1 VLPDEQVYT
10 ARQLQYI
17 VNIDYINQHILV
29 MTKQHFDKSRFISAE
44 QAAEQLG
51 VSRATLYAYVSRGL
65 LRAHPAEGD
74 SRRHC
79 YARDDVAELAGKRRR
94 GRKPVDIAK
103 STLDWGMP
111 VLESGI
117 TLICDGQ
124 LYYRGKRAVEL
135 SERASLEEVASLLWD
150 LPDFGRFDISGP
162 VLPDG
167 WSQLKNHYAKVPVIE
182 ALLPLFAIVSED
194 GETGIWQQDETRLA
208 AGAARLLAALFACV
222 TGQDADHHP
231 LHMQLARAWGLDAVG
246 ADLVRRALVLCADHE
261 LNASSF
267 TARCVAS
274 TEASL
279 RMAIIGGLAAL
290 SGGLHGGM
298 TERIE
303 TAWQAVD
310 SRDMTQYM
318 RRQLAAGA
326 EFPGFGH
333 PLYPAGDVRAKAL
346 LPLILPEFHVAD
358 DIAETMTLLTG
369 KAPGID
375 FALVAMRRYL
385 GLPEGAAFCVFA
397 LGRAVGWIAHALE
410 QRRQGQLIRPRA
422 VYVGRDPG

>member
-1 VLPDEQVYT
+1 MTQ
-10 ARQLQYI
+10 
-17 VNIDYINQHILV
+17 QHS
-29 MTKQHFDKSRFISAE
+29 DRSGFITAE
-44 QAAEQLG
+44 QAAAQLG

-65 LRAHPAEGD
+65 LRAHPTDGD
-74 SRRHC
+74 SRRNR

-117 TLICDGQ
+117 TLIHDGQ
-124 LYYRGKRAVEL
+124 LYYRGQRAVDL
-135 SERASLEEVASLLWD
+135 AERASLEEVASLLWD
-150 LPDFGRFDISGP
+150 LPGFDYLDVSSP
-162 VLPDG
+162 TLPEG
-167 WSQLKNHYAKVPVIE
+167 WRHLKTQYAKVPVIE
-182 ALLPLFAIVSED
+182 ALLPLFAIASED
-194 GETGIWQQDETRLA
+194 GETGIWQQDEARLA
-208 AGAARLLAALFACV
+208 AGAARLLGALFACV
-222 TGQDADHHP
+222 TGREADHHP
-231 LHMQLARAWGLDAVG
+231 LHVQLAKAWGLDAVG

-274 TEASL
+274 TGASL

-298 TERIE
+298 TERVE
-303 TAWQAVD
+303 TAWQALD
-310 SRDMTQYM
+310 PRDMTLHI
-318 RRQLAAGA
+318 RRQLAAGV

-346 LPLILPEFHVAD
+346 LRDILPEFRFAD
-358 DIAETMTLLTG
+358 DIVATMQSLTG

-385 GLPEGAAFCVFA
+385 ILPEGAAFCVFA

-422 VYVGRDPG
+422 VYTGPDPVAGQ

>member
-1 VLPDEQVYT
+1 MK
-10 ARQLQYI
+10 
-17 VNIDYINQHILV
+17 NQHI
-29 MTKQHFDKSRFISAE
+29 DRSRFISAA
-44 QAAEQLG
+44 QAADQLG

-65 LRAHPAEGD
+65 LRAHPVEGD

-117 TLICDGQ
+117 TLIRDGQ
-124 LYYRGKRAVEL
+124 LYYRGKSAVDL
-135 SERASLEEVASLLWD
+135 ADQASLEEVASLLWD
-150 LPDFGRFDISGP
+150 LPCFDGADISAT

-167 WSQLKNHYAKVPVIE
+167 WAQLKTHYGKIPVIE
-182 ALLPLFAIVSED
+182 ALLPLFAIASED
-194 GETGIWQQDETRLA
+194 GETGIWQRDETRLA
-208 AGAARLLAALFACV
+208 AGAARLLGALFACV
-222 TGQDADHHP
+222 TGQGGDRHP
-231 LHMQLARAWGLDAVG
+231 LHMQLARAWGLDAIG

-279 RMAIIGGLAAL
+279 RMAIMGGLAAL

-303 TAWQAVD
+303 TAWQALEP
-310 SRDMTQYM
+310 RQIAQQL
-318 RRQLAAGA
+318 RRQLAAGM

-346 LPLILPEFHVAD
+346 LDLIEPEFHMAG
-358 DIAETMTLLTG
+358 DIAETMTELTG

-385 GLPEGAAFCVFA
+385 TLPEGAAFCVFA

-422 VYVGRDPG
+422 VYVGPEPQ

>member
-1 VLPDEQVYT
+1 MAKQRSDT
-10 ARQLQYI
+10 SGF
-17 VNIDYINQHILV
+17 IN
-29 MTKQHFDKSRFISAE
+29 AE
-44 QAAEQLG
+44 QAADQLG

-65 LRAHPAEGD
+65 LRAHPVAGD
-74 SRRHC
+74 SRRHR
-79 YARDDVAELAGKRRR
+79 YARGDVAELAGKRRR

-117 TLICDGQ
+117 TLIRDGQ
-124 LYYRGKRAVEL
+124 LYYRGHNAVAL
-135 SERASLEEVASLLWD
+135 ADQASLEEVASLLWD
-150 LPDFGRFDISGP
+150 LPGFRKFSVSSP
-162 VLPDG
+162 ALPDG
-167 WSQLKNHYAKVPVIE
+167 WGPLKKHYATIPVIE
-182 ALLPLFAIVSED
+182 ALLPLFAIASED

-208 AGAARLLAALFACV
+208 AGAARLLGALFACV
-222 TGQDADHHP
+222 TGQDAGRYP

-303 TAWQAVD
+303 TAWQALD
-310 SRDMTQYM
+310 PRDMATQL
-318 RRQLAAGA
+318 RRQLAAGV

-346 LPLILPEFHVAD
+346 LELIEPEFLMAAD
-358 DIAETMTLLTG
+358 ISETMTALTG

-385 GLPEGAAFCVFA
+385 ELPEGAAFCVFA

-422 VYVGRDPG
+422 VYVGPEPQ